1 MAMLDHTV
9 RQVRAASALTPAR
22 PAWALGV
29 RAAIATVAPLLA
41 AQLAGHPQA
50 GTWISIAALHG
61 VLGDP
66 GGSYRSRARFLAAVA
81 GAGAVAAGLGT
92 LVAGRGWPAVLLA
105 FAMAAA
111 GGLARAWGNVG
122 IGVGLSLALTFVIAL
137 AVPAAD
143 LSEAPLR
150 AGLVLLGGVWAMLLV
165 LVLWPV
171 RPEGP
176 AREAVAACY
185 RALAEYAEELAR
197 TVRAGDAPDPWEL
210 RERTAAVRRAL
221 EAARGVLATTRSARP
236 GASRLGSRLFVL
248 HEAADHAVIHLVALA
263 DALGSMPSGLRRGAA
278 GRETVQ
284 ALGRTTATL
293 RTVAVLVEE
302 ARPPAAAPAVVRV
315 DPAGS
320 PADPHHAYAARL
332 LSRLDEYADAA
343 MSTARALDGGQATAG
358 HGAHSPSAAVSSAL
372 AAAPDIVDDREE
384 SPLDRLRAVLAPD
397 SLILRFAVRV
407 GLVVAAAVWLAEALE
422 LSHGHWVT
430 ITALVVLQPYT
441 GLTTLRALQRGL
453 GTILGAVLTAGLGA
467 LFHGPATILLLCFVF
482 TGTAVAV
489 MPISYAAFSVFV
501 TPAFV
506 LLAEV
511 STGDWELAGV
521 RVLNTLLG
529 GALALLAARL
539 VWPAPEWHRV
549 PEHLAAA
556 MRARRAYLRAVL
568 ALVTGEM
575 KALSGLREARADLA
589 RTSANAEESFQ
600 RLLGEH
606 RGPVAE
612 LEPLMALLAESRRVN
627 ASLGALALSGVAGE
641 SDRSTVADFGRA
653 AEALLAE
660 LADALREG
668 RTPAPLPPELDTPP
682 AAAAGEGS
690 ASLLHARLRRLAH
703 QLGELHRAQLFAT
716 ASRTP

>member
-1 MAMLDHTV
+1 
-9 RQVRAASALTPAR
+9 
-22 PAWALGV
+22 
-29 RAAIATVAPLLA
+29 
-41 AQLAGHPQA
+41 
-50 GTWISIAALHG
+50 

-81 GAGAVAAGLGT
+81 AAGAVAAVLGT

-111 GGLARAWGNVG
+111 GGLARVWGNVG
-122 IGVGLSLALTFVIAL
+122 TGVGLSLALTFVIAL
-137 AVPAAD
+137 AVPASGPA
-143 LSEAPLR
+143 EAPLR

-197 TVRAGDAPDPWEL
+197 MVRAGRAPDPWEL
-210 RERTAAVRRAL
+210 RERTAGIRRAL
-221 EAARGVLATTRSARP
+221 EAARGVLATTRRARP
-236 GASRLGSRLFVL
+236 GASPLGSRLFVL

-263 DALGSMPSGLRRGAA
+263 EALASTPGDLRRGVAGSETAA
-278 GRETVQ
+278 
-284 ALGRTTATL
+284 ALDRTAAAL
-293 RTVAVLVEE
+293 RSVAAVIDDERRD
-302 ARPPAAAPAVVRV
+302 APPPAAPPAAPPG
-315 DPAGS
+315 PAM
-320 PADPHHAYAARL
+320 PPTDPHHAYARRL
-332 LSRLDEYADAA
+332 LRRLDEYADAA
-343 MSTARALDGGQATAG
+343 MATARGLEGGQPAGSEGTTGPSTAV
-358 HGAHSPSAAVSSAL
+358 SAAL
-372 AAAPDIVDDREE
+372 AVAPGIVDDREE
-384 SPLDRLRAVLAPD
+384 AALDRLRAVLAPE
-397 SLILRFAVRV
+397 SLILRFAVRI

-467 LFHGPATILLLCFVF
+467 LFQGPTTILLLCFVF
-482 TGTAVAV
+482 TAAAVTV
-489 MPISYAAFSVFV
+489 MPLSYAAFSVFV

-511 STGDWELAGV
+511 SAGDWELAGV
-521 RVLNTLLG
+521 RVLNTLMG

-549 PEHLAAA
+549 PEHLAEA
-556 MRARRAYLRAVL
+556 MRARREYLRAVL

-575 KALSGLREARADLA
+575 KSLSGLREARAHLA
-589 RTSANAEESFQ
+589 RTAANAEESFQ

-627 ASLGALALSGVAGE
+627 ASLGALALSGTVGE
-641 SDRSTVADFGRA
+641 ADRAMVGDFGRA
-653 AEALLAE
+653 ADALLAE

-668 RTPAPLPPELDTPP
+668 RAPGPPPPELDTPP
-682 AAAAGEGS
+682 EAPAGEGS
-690 ASLLHARLRRLAH
+690 AALLHARLRRLAH
-703 QLGELHRAQLFAT
+703 QLGELRRAQLFAT